1 MRKQIIAHE
10 NAIVLEALKYL
21 YESLPVNYLGD
32 FKFTRL
38 RTCNAKVA
46 TFSDYTILVSYNT
59 FVAFIKD
66 GVLYDVLRYTY
77 GYTAT
82 SASHIAKFAHDYEV
96 KEIHTW
102 REL

>member
-1 MRKQIIAHE
+1 MKKQIIEHE
-10 NAIVLEALKYL
+10 NAIVLEALKDLDESMPVAYL
-21 YESLPVNYLGD
+21 SD

-59 FVAFIKD
+59 LVAFIKD
-66 GVLYDVLRYTY
+66 DVLYDVLRYNY

-82 SASHIAKFAHDYEV
+82 SARHIAKFAHDYNVRER
-96 KEIHTW
+96 HTW
-102 REL
+102 RVL

>member
-1 MRKQIIAHE
+1 MRKDIIVRE
-10 NAIVLEALKYL
+10 NAIVLEALKEL
-21 YESLPVNYLGD
+21 DESLPVTYLGD

-46 TFSDYTILVSYNT
+46 TFLDYAILVSYNT
-59 FVAFIKD
+59 LVAFIKGD
-66 GVLYDVLRYTY
+66 VLYDVLRYNY

-82 SASHIAKFAHDYEV
+82 SAGHIAKFVHDYNVRER
-96 KEIHTW
+96 HTW

>member
-10 NAIVLEALKYL
+10 NAIVLEALKDL
-21 YESLPVNYLGD
+21 HESLPVNYLGD

-46 TFSDYTILVSYNT
+46 TFSDYAILVS
-59 FVAFIKD
+59 
-66 GVLYDVLRYTY
+66 Y

-96 KEIHTW
+96 KESHTW

>member
-1 MRKQIIAHE
+1 MRKQIIEHE
-10 NAIVLEALKYL
+10 NAIVLEAFKELD
-21 YESLPVNYLGD
+21 ESLPVNYLGD

-46 TFSDYTILVSYNT
+46 TFSDYAILVSYNT
-59 FVAFIKD
+59 LVAFIKD

-77 GYTAT
+77 GFTAT
-82 SASHIAKFAHDYEV
+82 SASHIAKFASDYGARERY
-96 KEIHTW
+96 TW